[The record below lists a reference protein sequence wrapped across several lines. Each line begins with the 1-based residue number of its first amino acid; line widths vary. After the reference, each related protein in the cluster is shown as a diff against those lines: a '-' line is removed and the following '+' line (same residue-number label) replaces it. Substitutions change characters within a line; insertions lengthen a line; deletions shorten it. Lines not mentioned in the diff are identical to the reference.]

1 MDVFNHGQW
10 NFQFGNYSIEFG
22 LPSASASQAATTLGQ
37 PDPKSIESIGT
48 FDSLGSSLKVLF
60 GIPTPL
66 APLFSRPLFA
76 RFAPS
81 FRRSFAVAILL
92 V

>member
-37 PDPKSIESIGT
+37 PDPKDIESITRSMPFFFPST
-48 FDSLGSSLKVLF
+48 FTS
-60 GIPTPL
+60 PTSY
-66 APLFSRPLFA
+66 F
-76 RFAPS
+76 
-81 FRRSFAVAILL
+81 ILL
-92 V
+92 LFLFPFNT